1 MENILLR
8 MFKMPK
14 TSEDETIN
22 SKGRYKKFKP
32 INLPEHVMLST
43 IVTVVIIILI
53 SIADFFFMK
62 KRKTLEL
69 KLKSIYNF
77 LIVGSILT
85 IAEIFFVY
93 WYNVETIYNGILE
106 SLEWK
111 MTYKPYLALKTINNS
126 IPNVVHSEF
135 KKSYEDSMKHIS
147 LILNIPIIV
156 LSVLLISIASGRV
169 TATPVDVASIV
180 INVLLLAT
188 TFGVTF
194 VNLGT
199 MQSMEFDSAEVVKNF
214 DPTNEVHRFQD
225 KFDFTGDKMFLTS
238 FLVYF
243 IVLIFISVM
252 ALRFKE

>member
-1 MENILLR
+1 MENILSR
-8 MFKMPK
+8 MSWMKKLDEDDAINKKNKYENFK
-14 TSEDETIN
+14 SIN
-22 SKGRYKKFKP
+22 
-32 INLPEHVMLST
+32 IPEHVMLST
-43 IVTVVIIILI
+43 IVSVVIILLV

-77 LIVGSILT
+77 LIVGIILT

-106 SLEWK
+106 SLDWK
-111 MTYKPYLALKTINNS
+111 MTYERYLVLKSLNTS
-126 IPNVVHSEF
+126 VPDVVHTEF
-135 KKSYEDSMKHIS
+135 KKAYEGSMKHIT

-169 TATPVDVASIV
+169 TVTPKDLASIV

-199 MQSMEFDSAEVVKNF
+199 MQSMEFDTTDVVKHF
-214 DPTNEVHRFQD
+214 DPKNEVHRFQE
-225 KFDFTGDKMFLTS
+225 KFEITGDKKFLMS

-243 IVLIFISVM
+243 IVLLVISVL

>member
-1 MENILLR
+1 MENILSR
-8 MFKMPK
+8 MSWMKKLDEDDAINKKNKYENFK
-14 TSEDETIN
+14 SIN
-22 SKGRYKKFKP
+22 
-32 INLPEHVMLST
+32 IPEHVMLST
-43 IVTVVIIILI
+43 IVSVVIILLV

-77 LIVGSILT
+77 LIVGIILT

-106 SLEWK
+106 SLDWK
-111 MTYKPYLALKTINNS
+111 MTYERYLVLKSLNMS
-126 IPNVVHSEF
+126 VPDVVHTEF
-135 KKSYEDSMKHIS
+135 KKAYEGSMKHIT

-169 TATPVDVASIV
+169 IVTPKDLASIV

-199 MQSMEFDSAEVVKNF
+199 MQSMEFDSAEVVKHF
-214 DPTNEVHRFQD
+214 DPKNEVHRFQE
-225 KFDFTGDKMFLTS
+225 KFEITGDKKFLMS

-243 IVLIFISVM
+243 IVLLVISVL